1 MIRGFKALDRVLR
14 GDATR
19 LPLLREGTIDIPVWG
34 LLVVLVLLAM
44 AAGTCTGVYAVITRY
59 HIGTD
64 KHMGWQQL
72 WASAVKVPLLFGMT
86 LLVTFPSLYVFNALV
101 GSKLSMTSMLKL
113 LIAAMCV
120 MMAVLASLGPI
131 VAFFAVSTTSYSFMK
146 LLNVV
151 AYAIAGFLGLSF
163 LLQTLHR
170 LSLAQMEVEEETEAQ
185 RVPTE
190 AGVPQHVTGV
200 PPPYAGGPP
209 PYPGGPGALEPVK
222 MRTVDPR
229 VRTIFNI
236 WVIVFGLVGAQMSW
250 VLRPFIGNPGQ
261 PFTFLRK
268 REAHFFK
275 AVWDALVNLFSN
287 G

>member
-19 LPLLREGTIDIPVWG
+19 LPALREGTIDIPVWG
-34 LLVVLVLLAM
+34 LFVVLVLLAM
-44 AAGTCTGVYAVITRY
+44 GAGACTGVYAVITRY
-59 HIGTD
+59 HSGTGV
-64 KHMGWQQL
+64 HTGWQQL
-72 WASAVKVPLLFGMT
+72 AASAVKVPLLFGMT
-86 LLVTFPSLYVFNALV
+86 LLITFPSLYVFNALV
-101 GSKLSMTSMLKL
+101 GSKLSMASMLKL

-151 AYAIAGFLGLSF
+151 AYSIAGFLGLSF

-185 RVPTE
+185 DVPTE
-190 AGVPQHVTGV
+190 VGTPQHVTGV
-200 PPPYAGGPP
+200 PP
-209 PYPGGPGALEPVK
+209 PYPGGPGALERVK
-222 MRTVDPR
+222 SRTVDPR

-250 VLRPFIGNPGQ
+250 VLRPFVGNPGQ
-261 PFTFLRK
+261 PFTFFRK

>member
-1 MIRGFKALDRVLR
+1 MLRGFKALDRVLR

-19 LPLLREGTIDIPVWG
+19 LPALREGTIDIPVWA

-44 AAGTCTGVYAVITRY
+44 AAGACTGMNAVITRHNRGGADVY
-59 HIGTD
+59 
-64 KHMGWQQL
+64 MGWQQL
-72 WASAVKVPLLFGMT
+72 GASTIKVPMLFGLT
-86 LLVTFPSLYVFNALV
+86 LLITFPSLYVFNALV
-101 GSKLSMTSMLKL
+101 GSKLNMGAMVKL

-131 VAFFAVSTTSYSFMK
+131 VAFFAVSTTSYPFMK

-170 LSLAQMEVEEETEAQ
+170 LSAAQVEAEFES
-185 RVPTE
+185 
-190 AGVPQHVTGV
+190 
-200 PPPYAGGPP
+200 PPPPTQAAVEPPSAVGTPPP
-209 PYPGGPGALEPVK
+209 PYPGAPGALERLK
-222 MRTVDPR
+222 TRAVDPR

-250 VLRPFIGNPGQ
+250 VLRPFVGNPDQ
-261 PFTFLRK
+261 PFTFFRP
-268 REAHFFK
+268 RESHFFQ
-275 AVWDALVNLFSN
+275 AVWDALVNLFSK